1 LELSKLNLGLFGEP
15 SKILVAGDHGTS
27 WSIQWK
33 FTIEIQCKQSFVS
46 IKFHRLDFCRYEK
59 QLEMVMEQSKNPK
72 NNVPMNYGAQNI
84 AGVTDEDQM
93 INEAL
98 MASISQN

>member
-1 LELSKLNLGLFGEP
+1 M
-15 SKILVAGDHGTS
+15 
-27 WSIQWK
+27 Q
-33 FTIEIQCKQSFVS
+33 
-46 IKFHRLDFCRYEK
+46 
-59 QLEMVMEQSKNPK
+59 MVMEQSKNP
-72 NNVPMNYGAQNI
+72 NNDVPPNYGTQNI

>member
-1 LELSKLNLGLFGEP
+1 M
-15 SKILVAGDHGTS
+15 
-27 WSIQWK
+27 Q
-33 FTIEIQCKQSFVS
+33 
-46 IKFHRLDFCRYEK
+46 
-59 QLEMVMEQSKNPK
+59 MVMEQSKNHT
-72 NNVPMNYGAQNI
+72 NDVPPNFGAQNI